1 MRSVIEERMRGRGQV
16 PRRARAWSA
25 ALALASTMA
34 LARAASAASPPPT
47 YGRIDG
53 DVAFVVGAGMVVA
66 PRGVLAE
73 AELRVRY
80 LDSAGAFVTYE
91 DAPLVGSPA
100 EPRRCIVAGVELRP
114 MFLLRWLQGLE
125 TEHAALDLWIDS
137 IGLELGALW
146 LQPAGDGFGARA
158 GVQFGLGMEVPV
170 TGAATGPWLGL
181 RGGFDGATTR
191 WRSAPSARPT
201 TVRRIWRSRS
211 RGTSSSRRTSWTS
224 ATKRPSER
232 SEGPSARRQRDVAM
246 AASTLL
252 ARAQLFAWRFIASTV
267 SSSVTWRS
275 PAEMTCHS
283 ADRRTRTVSCPV
295 FRS

>member
-1 MRSVIEERMRGRGQV
+1 
-16 PRRARAWSA
+16 
-25 ALALASTMA
+25 MA

-158 GVQFGLGMEVPV
+158 GVQFGLGMEVPL
-170 TGAATGPWLGL
+170 TGAATGPWVGL
-181 RGGFDGATTR
+181 RGGLRWSDDALAFGAV
-191 WRSAPSARPT
+191 RSADDRSAYLALT
-201 TVRRIWRSRS
+201 IAWHQLV
-211 RGTSSSRRTSWTS
+211 
-224 ATKRPSER
+224 ATHLV
-232 SEGPSARRQRDVAM
+232 DVGDEA
-246 AASTLL
+246 
-252 ARAQLFAWRFIASTV
+252 
-267 SSSVTWRS
+267 
-275 PAEMTCHS
+275 PE
-283 ADRRTRTVSCPV
+283 
-295 FRS
+295 